1 MPCCVCVCGHCWGV
15 ICRLKSHGRGR
26 GGDQPEKVSNIT
38 SPGRRQSQHNRL
50 FLHLPSHNNH
60 PCAVVIITRVQYQLG
75 AGRRCPVL
83 TITAWNGNQ
92 TFNWAAK
99 NMVVIN
105 RDKFLSLKM
114 LLGNISIKNIWFI
127 FGSPSLSDQM
137 DHGQQGQGKL
147 ELIVAVQ
154 FKIS

>member
-1 MPCCVCVCGHCWGV
+1 MLTKLPVPYDIFNQEKALAEAFSV
-15 ICRLKSHGRGR
+15 ITNLRM
-26 GGDQPEKVSNIT
+26 E
-38 SPGRRQSQHNRL
+38 L
-50 FLHLPSHNNH
+50 FEAL
-60 PCAVVIITRVQYQLG
+60 
-75 AGRRCPVL
+75 VL